1 MHIEKTGDAARRVSA
16 GALHEAKAS
25 YGPGRPQVH
34 EEDWTK
40 VTVVL
45 LNRQIVYLDLVAAD
59 IRATTGAA
67 IKRAE
72 IIRALVD
79 ALASSDI
86 DLTSAT
92 SEAEMKEILSAHFR
106 KDADAHGK

>member
-1 MHIEKTGDAARRVSA
+1 MSKTGEAARRLGSA
-16 GALHEAKAS
+16 GVRETPAR
-25 YGPGRPQVH
+25 YGPGRPPVH
-34 EEDWTK
+34 DEDWTK

-45 LNRQIVYLDLVAAD
+45 LNRQIVHLDLIAAD

-79 ALASSDI
+79 ALAASDI
-86 DLTSAT
+86 DLTPAT
-92 SEAEMKEILSAHFR
+92 CEADLRAILSARLGEGGHE
-106 KDADAHGK
+106 K

>member
-1 MHIEKTGDAARRVSA
+1 MTKTGEIARKLSA
-16 GALHEAKAS
+16 EGVRETPPS
-25 YGPGRPQVH
+25 YGPGRPPVH

-45 LNRQIVYLDLVAAD
+45 LNRQIVHLDLIAAD

-72 IIRALVD
+72 ILRALVD
-79 ALASSDI
+79 TLAASGI

-92 SEAEMKEILSAHFR
+92 SEADLRALLAAHLR
-106 KDADAHGK
+106 QTDGETAHGK